1 MKKLIALLLALVMVL
16 GLVACGAKDAPAADA
31 PAADAPAADAP
42 AADAPAAEAPA
53 ADEVKDNNGDGKI
66 VVGLGNIN
74 EKGIFGKLVK
84 YGFEQ
89 ACAARNY
96 ELVYFDNNAD
106 GQTAVSN
113 AELMVMKNPDF
124 VVEMVVDASVGQTVM
139 DIFGAAEIPVLA
151 VDIALPGA
159 PFFGVDSD
167 LTGYYNGEVAA
178 EYIKEN
184 FDGAVDYIVLM
195 TQIASGDEVQKRVR
209 SSVKALDDAGIQYKE
224 VVELEGQ
231 NDAAICQQKFTDFM
245 TAHPDTHSVMV
256 FTINENAA
264 QGVYA
269 AACTINREWDIR
281 IFSCGISAAVTDPMY
296 ASQGNQS
303 WVSAI
308 AVAPELYG
316 EQCLDIMENYFE
328 TGEIPEKTACS
339 AVAINWGNIQ
349 EYYPQDD
356 LPWDKL

>member
-1 MKKLIALLLALVMVL
+1 MKKLIALLLALVMVI
-16 GLVACGAKDAPAADA
+16 GLVACGNTEPSGENNEAAGNNEQSAGNDT
-31 PAADAPAADAP
+31 PENNDPLED
-42 AADAPAAEAPA
+42 
-53 ADEVKDNNGDGKI
+53 VQDNNGDGTI
-66 VVGLGNIN
+66 TVGLGNIN

-89 ACAARNY
+89 ACAARGY

-124 VVEMVVDASVGQTVM
+124 VVEMVVDASVGQTIM
-139 DIFGAAEIPVLA
+139 DIFNAANIPVLA

-167 LTGYYNGEVAA
+167 LMGYYNGQVAA
-178 EYIKEN
+178 EYIKEEY
-184 FDGAVDYIVLM
+184 DGVVDYVVLM

-209 SSVKALDDAGIQYKE
+209 SSVTALDDAGIQYTE

-231 NDAAICQQKFTDFM
+231 NDAGICQQKFTDFM
-245 TAHPDTHSVMV
+245 TAHPDAKSVIV

-269 AACTINREWDIR
+269 AVCTINREWDIR
-281 IFSCGISAAVTDPMY
+281 MFSCGVSAAVTEPMY

-303 WVSAI
+303 WVSA
-308 AVAPELYG
+308 VGNSPELYG
-316 EQCLDIMENYFE
+316 EQCLDIMENYFA
-328 TGEIPEKTACS
+328 TGEIPESTCCDFA
-339 AVAINWGNIQ
+339 AVNWGNIH
-349 EYYPQDD
+349 ELYPEDD
-356 LPWDKL
+356 LPWDKLS

>member
-1 MKKLIALLLALVMVL
+1 
-16 GLVACGAKDAPAADA
+16 
-31 PAADAPAADAP
+31 
-42 AADAPAAEAPA
+42 
-53 ADEVKDNNGDGKI
+53 VKDNNGDGKI

-89 ACAARNY
+89 ACAERGY

-124 VVEMVVDASVGQTVM
+124 VVEMVVDASVGQTIM
-139 DIFGAAEIPVLA
+139 DIFTAANIPVLA
-151 VDIALPGA
+151 VDIGLPGA

-209 SSVKALDDAGIQYKE
+209 SSVRALDDAGIQYKE

-316 EQCLDIMENYFE
+316 TQVLDLMENYFE
-328 TGEIPEKTACS
+328 TGELPEKTACS